1 MGCLFCWL
9 SFPFPEIG
17 SLGNHVFDLWMWIAW
32 LRIDLLVDQKVIL
45 KKDAF
50 FEIFPVLSLHLV

>member
-1 MGCLFCWL
+1 
-9 SFPFPEIG
+9 
-17 SLGNHVFDLWMWIAW
+17 MWIAW

-50 FEIFPVLSLHLV
+50 FEIFPVLSLLLV